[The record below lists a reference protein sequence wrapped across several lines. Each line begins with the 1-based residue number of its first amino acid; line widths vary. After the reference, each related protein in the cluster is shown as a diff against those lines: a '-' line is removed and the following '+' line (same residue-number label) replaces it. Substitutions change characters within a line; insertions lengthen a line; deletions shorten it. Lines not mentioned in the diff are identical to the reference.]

1 MKNRAIFALILL
13 SVFILVFGYI
23 SIFGISVGVYDVSV
37 VKNIQQGLDLTGG
50 VSAVF
55 EAVDTKVDGFE
66 DKMDGAVAVFRNRLD
81 QEGYTEATVTR
92 QGSNQIR
99 VEIPINESSE
109 IQDPEQVI
117 DFIGS
122 PAKLEFKDPA
132 GEVIVSGEQIAS
144 AKAQRTEGD
153 QYVVAFKLKGDG
165 ADKFAQA
172 TAANIGKNIGIFL
185 DGNEISSPKVNS
197 VISGGEGVIEGG
209 FTVDSARQLAIQIES
224 GALPIE
230 MKTIEVR
237 SISGTLGE
245 DALSKSVMA
254 GIIGLVAVMI
264 FMIVVYRVPGVM
276 SDISLIIYLLINLFC
291 LATIPGVQLS
301 LPGIAGIIL
310 SIGMAVDAN
319 VIIFERIKDELK
331 AGHTVEN
338 SIEVGFQ
345 RAFSSILDSNV
356 TTLIAAG
363 VLYFFGTG
371 AIKGF
376 AITLAIGVVVSMFT
390 TIVVTKFLLRIL
402 IKLGVVNPSLYT
414 NMKGVEL

>member
-414 NMKGVEL
+414 NMKGVEQ